1 MTGAPPDPLHSKIPK
16 IAVGAIVVDDSS
28 PDDRRIV
35 LVRRAKPPMA
45 GRWSLPGGKLEF
57 GETIESALMREIFEE
72 SGLQVQIGS
81 LVEIVEV
88 IDSPYHYVILDYVCR
103 RTGGEL
109 RPGDDASEV
118 VLVRPMDCAQ
128 YDVTEAVARV
138 VQKAL
143 TLL

>member
-1 MTGAPPDPLHSKIPK
+1 MTVASPNADHSKIPK
-16 IAVGAIVVDDSS
+16 IAVGAVVFDDSI
-28 PDDRRIV
+28 PDDKRIL

-57 GETIESALMREIFEE
+57 GETIESAIQREIFEE
-72 SGLQVQIGS
+72 SGLRVQVGS
-81 LVEIVEV
+81 LIEIVEV

-109 RPGDDASEV
+109 CPGDDASEAIFI
-118 VLVRPMDCAQ
+118 RPSDCPL
-128 YDVTEAVARV
+128 YEVTPAVARV